1 MLATAAFAMQ
11 WAIARAAVQSI
22 TIDEAVSYLVFVRNA
37 NLHWYPGANNH
48 LLNTLLERL
57 STLLF
62 GVHHLSVRAPALL
75 GAALYIS
82 AAYRISRWISSR
94 QHGGSESSLAVQ
106 WPVFVCLV
114 YNPFVFDYLVA
125 ARGYGLAL
133 GFLMWAIAAQ
143 LRKEPAEEGAKDAG
157 GPSMSACAV
166 SSACVGLSLAANL
179 SFAIVDFFTL
189 LAVFLLACWRAK
201 FSWRLLAATAVP
213 ASIVTLLVPATQI
226 LHMPRSELWYGAKSL
241 GETLS
246 TIVNASLFR
255 INHEFVSPL
264 FYRPLEAIRHALPW
278 LLIVTLAGCA
288 GYQLWRGQ
296 AGRLRYL
303 AVSLASVLAVT
314 LTVHWIGFRAFHLLL
329 PKDRTALYIVP
340 LVLLIAGAFA
350 AMPAETGIGR
360 ALRRSLLAMLFVT
373 AGYFL
378 LCLRLDVFKAWD
390 FEADVQDVYSVL
402 ACLNQERGVR
412 DVGTFWMYAAPLNFY
427 RVQSGQETF
436 IEFQDQVPYRPEQP
450 VLVLNSA
457 LEPEV
462 LSARG
467 LKVLY
472 KGKSTDV
479 VIAATPESEPSL
491 KSTACLERPLP

>member
-1 MLATAAFAMQ
+1 MLATAAFAML

-37 NLHWYPGANNH
+37 DLHWYPGANNH

-75 GAALYIS
+75 GAGVYIS
-82 AAYRISRWISSR
+82 AAYRISRWISR

-143 LRKEPAEEGAKDAG
+143 LSEERAERGDDAD
-157 GPSMSACAV
+157 GPSLAACAI

-179 SFAIVDFFTL
+179 SFAIVDFFAL
-189 LAVFLLACWRAK
+189 VAVFILACRRAK
-201 FSWRLLAATAVP
+201 FSWSLLAATAAP
-213 ASIVTLLVPATQI
+213 ALIVTLLLPATQI
-226 LHMPRSELWYGAKSL
+226 LHMPKSELWYGANSL
-241 GETLS
+241 GETFS

-264 FYRPLEAIRHALPW
+264 LYRPLEAIKDALPW
-278 LLIVTLAGCA
+278 LLVVTLAACA
-288 GYQLWRGQ
+288 GYQLWRGE
-296 AGRLRYL
+296 ARRLRYL
-303 AVSLASVLAVT
+303 ALSVAGVLVVT
-314 LTVHWIGFRAFHLLL
+314 LVVHWICFRVFHLLL
-329 PKDRTALYIVP
+329 PKDRTGLYIAP

-350 AMPAETGIGR
+350 AMPAETRIGR
-360 ALRRSLLAMLFVT
+360 ALRRSLLAALYAT

-378 LCLRLDVFKAWD
+378 LCLRLDAFKAWD
-390 FEADVQDVYSVL
+390 FEADVQSVYSVL
-402 ACLNQERGVR
+402 ACLNQDRGIR

-427 RVQSGQETF
+427 RVQSGHEAF
-436 IEFQDQVPYRPEQP
+436 IEFRDQVPYTPEQQ
-450 VLVLNSA
+450 VLVLNAS

-491 KSTACLERPLP
+491 KSSVCLERPLP